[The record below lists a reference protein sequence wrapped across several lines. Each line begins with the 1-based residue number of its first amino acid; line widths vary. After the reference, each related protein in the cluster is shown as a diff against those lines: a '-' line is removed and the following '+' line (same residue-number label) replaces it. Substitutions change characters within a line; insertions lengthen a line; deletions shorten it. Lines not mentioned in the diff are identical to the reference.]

1 MSDAQMSR
9 SSRFTAD
16 ILTTDSDRSFIQSLY
31 EFMEH
36 EKKCLQCPGEGP
48 DELRYTVHR
57 SVFSKV
63 IGRATAYKRLL
74 LSIKSEYDST
84 IRELQRRE
92 EEARAARLTVGASES
107 RLKSLLTCERQ
118 AAHLRERIFTLQRE
132 TAELQEEIEREKTSK
147 EQSTWLP
154 GLTVAESSDPEAL
167 DEYLKDMEAQRDAL
181 LDRKSHCVP
190 LEVKTKLDAELQAAK
205 RRRDELSAENNHL
218 IVLYKRLR
226 SVWDCLSSWEE
237 EGQPVPLGELVGSTL
252 ENIREA
258 DGTDEDICS
267 IKQLFEDQEPT
278 GADASEL
285 VSDYLDRFLKLFE
298 SAQYEDAALIAA
310 RAPRGVL
317 RNIDTMEMFKGVEV
331 LPGSLSP
338 SFLFFWALLFT
349 AGANGEL
356 SAPLSLQGV
365 SCALQ
370 SGALQLVSYAVT
382 QKKLTFTEE
391 LGDVLTEHA
400 QENPGVA
407 DLCLTLATIIYEA
420 CRLHRKAALSMC
432 RRGLIHS
439 AAEFLKHCEDLTA
452 EDSMWVLCRSPS
464 LSLLQLLTEPLQD
477 SGAILSVGGACAALL
492 ADPQR
497 RPIALQLLD
506 SFVGRGALEEVIVG
520 DVGSSVDVWTHV
532 VSLCSELER
541 DDLSRVILS
550 VLLSQ
555 SGTRIVTPDPEGARL
570 MEHVYL

>member
-1 MSDAQMSR
+1 MSR

-16 ILTTDSDRSFIQSLY
+16 ILTTDSDRSFIRSLN

-74 LSIKSEYDST
+74 LAVKSEYDST

-92 EEARAARLTVGASES
+92 EEARAARLTMAASES
-107 RLKSLLTCERQ
+107 RRKSLLTCERQ
-118 AAHLRERIFTLQRE
+118 AAHLRERISTLQRE
-132 TAELQEEIEREKTSK
+132 TAELQEELEREKTSK
-147 EQSTWLP
+147 EQSTWMP
-154 GLTVAESSDPEAL
+154 GLTVAESEDPKAL
-167 DEYLKDMEAQRDAL
+167 DGYLKDMEAQRDAL
-181 LDRKSHCVP
+181 LDRKSHRVP

-205 RRRDELSAENNHL
+205 CRRDELSAENNHL
-218 IVLYKRLR
+218 TVLYKRLR

-237 EGQPVPLGELVGSTL
+237 EGQPAPLGELVGSTL

-267 IKQLFEDQEPT
+267 IKQLFEDQEPA

-285 VSDYLDRFLKLFE
+285 VSDYLDRFLELFE
-298 SAQYEDAALIAA
+298 LAQYEDAALIAA

-349 AGANGEL
+349 AGADGEL

-382 QKKLTFTEE
+382 HKKLTFTEE
-391 LGDVLTEHA
+391 LGDILTEHA

-452 EDSMWVLCRSPS
+452 
-464 LSLLQLLTEPLQD
+464 
-477 SGAILSVGGACAALL
+477 
-492 ADPQR
+492 
-497 RPIALQLLD
+497 
-506 SFVGRGALEEVIVG
+506 GALEEVIVG

-541 DDLSRVILS
+541 DDLSRAILS

>member
-1 MSDAQMSR
+1 M
-9 SSRFTAD
+9 
-16 ILTTDSDRSFIQSLY
+16 
-31 EFMEH
+31 
-36 EKKCLQCPGEGP
+36 
-48 DELRYTVHR
+48 
-57 SVFSKV
+57 
-63 IGRATAYKRLL
+63 
-74 LSIKSEYDST
+74 
-84 IRELQRRE
+84 ELQRRE
-92 EEARAARLTVGASES
+92 EEARAARLTVAASES
-107 RLKSLLTCERQ
+107 RRKSLLTCERQ
-118 AAHLRERIFTLQRE
+118 AAHLRERISTHQRE
-132 TAELQEEIEREKTSK
+132 TAELQEELEREKTSK
-147 EQSTWLP
+147 EQSSWMP
-154 GLTVAESSDPEAL
+154 GLTVAESEDPEAL
-167 DEYLKDMEAQRDAL
+167 DGYLKDMEAQRDAL

-205 RRRDELSAENNHL
+205 RRRDELSAENNL
-218 IVLYKRLR
+218 LTVLYKRLR

-237 EGQPVPLGELVGSTL
+237 EGQPAPLGELVGSTL

-267 IKQLFEDQEPT
+267 IKQLFEDQEPA

-285 VSDYLDRFLKLFE
+285 VSDYLDRFLELFE
-298 SAQYEDAALIAA
+298 LAQYEDAALIAA

-317 RNIDTMEMFKGVEV
+317 RNIDTMEMFKGAEV

-349 AGANGEL
+349 AGADGEL

-382 QKKLTFTEE
+382 HKKLTFTEE
-391 LGDVLTEHA
+391 LGDILTEHA

-477 SGAILSVGGACAALL
+477 SAAILSVGGACAALL
-492 ADPQR
+492 ADPQQ
-497 RPIALQLLD
+497 RPVALQLLD
-506 SFVGRGALEEVIVG
+506 SFVSRGRGALEEVIVG

-541 DDLSRVILS
+541 DDLSRAILS

>member
-1 MSDAQMSR
+1 MSR

-16 ILTTDSDRSFIQSLY
+16 ILTTDSDRSFIRSLN

-74 LSIKSEYDST
+74 LAVKSEYDST

-92 EEARAARLTVGASES
+92 EEARAARLTMAASES
-107 RLKSLLTCERQ
+107 RRKSLLTCERQ
-118 AAHLRERIFTLQRE
+118 AAHLRERISTLQRE
-132 TAELQEEIEREKTSK
+132 TAELQEELEREKTSK
-147 EQSTWLP
+147 EQSTWMP
-154 GLTVAESSDPEAL
+154 
-167 DEYLKDMEAQRDAL
+167 
-181 LDRKSHCVP
+181 
-190 LEVKTKLDAELQAAK
+190 
-205 RRRDELSAENNHL
+205 
-218 IVLYKRLR
+218 
-226 SVWDCLSSWEE
+226 
-237 EGQPVPLGELVGSTL
+237 
-252 ENIREA
+252 
-258 DGTDEDICS
+258 GTDEDICS
-267 IKQLFEDQEPT
+267 IKQLFEDQEPA

-285 VSDYLDRFLKLFE
+285 VSDYLDRFLELFE
-298 SAQYEDAALIAA
+298 LAQYEDAALIAA

-349 AGANGEL
+349 AGADGEL

-382 QKKLTFTEE
+382 HKKLTFTEE
-391 LGDVLTEHA
+391 LGDILTEHA

-452 EDSMWVLCRSPS
+452 
-464 LSLLQLLTEPLQD
+464 
-477 SGAILSVGGACAALL
+477 
-492 ADPQR
+492 
-497 RPIALQLLD
+497 
-506 SFVGRGALEEVIVG
+506 GALEEVIVG

-541 DDLSRVILS
+541 DDLSRAILS

>member
-1 MSDAQMSR
+1 
-9 SSRFTAD
+9 
-16 ILTTDSDRSFIQSLY
+16 
-31 EFMEH
+31 
-36 EKKCLQCPGEGP
+36 
-48 DELRYTVHR
+48 
-57 SVFSKV
+57 
-63 IGRATAYKRLL
+63 
-74 LSIKSEYDST
+74 
-84 IRELQRRE
+84 
-92 EEARAARLTVGASES
+92 
-107 RLKSLLTCERQ
+107 
-118 AAHLRERIFTLQRE
+118 
-132 TAELQEEIEREKTSK
+132 
-147 EQSTWLP
+147 
-154 GLTVAESSDPEAL
+154 DPKAL
-167 DEYLKDMEAQRDAL
+167 DGYLKDMEAQRDAL
-181 LDRKSHCVP
+181 LDRKSHRVP
-190 LEVKTKLDAELQAAK
+190 LEVKTKLELLLHQMPK
-205 RRRDELSAENNHL
+205 R
-218 IVLYKRLR
+218 KK
-226 SVWDCLSSWEE
+226 
-237 EGQPVPLGELVGSTL
+237 
-252 ENIREA
+252 NI
-258 DGTDEDICS
+258 IS
-267 IKQLFEDQEPT
+267 L
-278 GADASEL
+278 
-285 VSDYLDRFLKLFE
+285 
-298 SAQYEDAALIAA
+298 AQYEDAALIAA

-349 AGANGEL
+349 AGADGEL

-382 QKKLTFTEE
+382 HKKLTFTEE
-391 LGDVLTEHA
+391 LGDILTEHA

-452 EDSMWVLCRSPS
+452 D
-464 LSLLQLLTEPLQD
+464 
-477 SGAILSVGGACAALL
+477 LL
-492 ADPQR
+492 AVCLDKSTCDVMLGQK
-497 RPIALQLLD
+497 ILGHIHVLLVF
-506 SFVGRGALEEVIVG
+506 SGALEEVIVG

-541 DDLSRVILS
+541 DDLSRAILS